1 MTTTASPTP
10 WTRAGRRG
18 SDGLV
23 DLLAPLRFVPLGGAS
38 RSRRWLSRQ
47 GSTSRSTPASAKL
60 GRQAQGV
67 APGARGVSRSVA
79 MTMTGHKTEAVYRRY
94 AIVSEQDLRDAAQ
107 KVAAA
112 EQGRV
117 TELGKVW
124 GQLAAVA
131 GSARRVTMRYSTH
144 ARVAKLADALDLGSS
159 GATHGSSSLPSRT
172 NYL

>member
-1 MTTTASPTP
+1 
-10 WTRAGRRG
+10 
-18 SDGLV
+18 
-23 DLLAPLRFVPLGGAS
+23 
-38 RSRRWLSRQ
+38 
-47 GSTSRSTPASAKL
+47 
-60 GRQAQGV
+60 
-67 APGARGVSRSVA
+67 

-131 GSARRVTMRYSTH
+131 G
-144 ARVAKLADALDLGSS
+144 
-159 GATHGSSSLPSRT
+159 
-172 NYL
+172 